1 MHFFEDFEHRVFS
14 NLVLYVVALL
24 IAIFCAGIVLV
35 FLVTVPLTP
44 P

>member
-1 MHFFEDFEHRVFS
+1 MHFFEDFDHKVLS

-24 IAIFCAGIVLV
+24 VAIFCAAIVLI

-44 P
+44 